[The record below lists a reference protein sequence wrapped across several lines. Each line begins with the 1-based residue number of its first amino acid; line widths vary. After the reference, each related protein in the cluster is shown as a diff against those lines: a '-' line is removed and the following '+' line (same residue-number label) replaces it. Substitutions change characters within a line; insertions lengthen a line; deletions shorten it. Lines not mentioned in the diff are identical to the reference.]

1 MCIAACKS
9 VRPASAGAG
18 ERVGV
23 SGGTL
28 SMPEAITPEV
38 VTLECQ
44 CVVEVLI
51 RCSWALSIASETT
64 VPLITL
70 MCCCRLHL

>member
-1 MCIAACKS
+1 MCITACKS
-9 VRPASAGAG
+9 VHPASAGAR

-28 SMPEAITPEV
+28 PMPEAITPEV
-38 VTLECQ
+38 VTLEGQ
-44 CVVEVLI
+44 CVVQVLI

-70 MCCCRLHL
+70 MCYCCLHL

>member
-1 MCIAACKS
+1 MCITACKS
-9 VRPASAGAG
+9 VPACAGAG

-38 VTLECQ
+38 VT
-44 CVVEVLI
+44 
-51 RCSWALSIASETT
+51 SEG
-64 VPLITL
+64 
-70 MCCCRLHL
+70 